1 MLSSYSQ
8 LLVLVRHGQ
17 AKSTEEDPSRPLSV
31 AGRQQAERMSNWL
44 AQLGIEVDE
53 VWHSGKPR
61 AQQTAE
67 ILARRLGLAP
77 AGTRQVAGLAPA
89 DDVEPVAALLEAD
102 RKSTMLVGHLPF
114 LNNLASRLL
123 TGDSNRVSLR
133 FAEVGAVVLARN
145 SGRWL
150 LVALISPE
158 MCQKDSP
165 GGPVVDRGAR
175 G

>member
-31 AGRQQAERMSNWL
+31 TGRQQSESMSSWL
-44 AQLGIEVDE
+44 ARLDLQVDE

-67 ILARRLGLAP
+67 ILARGLGLAP
-77 AGTRQVAGLAPA
+77 ARVRPVAGLSPA
-89 DDVEPVAALLEAD
+89 DDVEPIAGVLQAD
-102 RKSTMLVGHLPF
+102 RKPLMLVGHLPF
-114 LNNLASRLL
+114 LNKLASRLL
-123 TGDSNRVSLR
+123 PGDADRADLR
-133 FAEVGAVVLARN
+133 FAEVGVVVLARN

-150 LVALISPE
+150 LVALLSPE
-158 MCQKDSP
+158 MCQ
-165 GGPVVDRGAR
+165 
-175 G
+175 

>member
-8 LLVLVRHGQ
+8 LTVLVRHGQ

-31 AGRQQAERMSNWL
+31 TGRQQSERMSNWL
-44 AQLGIEVDE
+44 AQLGLQVDE

-61 AQQTAE
+61 AQQTAD

-77 AGTRQVAGLAPA
+77 ARVRQVAGLSPA
-89 DDVEPVAALLEAD
+89 DDVEPIAGILEAD
-102 RKSTMLVGHLPF
+102 GKHVMVVGHLPF
-114 LNNLASRLL
+114 LNKLASRLL
-123 TGDSNRVSLR
+123 TGDADRAGLR

-158 MCQKDSP
+158 MT
-165 GGPVVDRGAR
+165 
-175 G
+175 